1 MRYLDMYVQN
11 RFVKENVFLKSAA
24 ENKALPIFEY
34 AKEILP
40 EPFWEG
46 HDRAISCYWKAWE
59 LAFKNLRKPT
69 SDNGFVTNY
78 IDTAFNDCLFMWDS
92 SFILIF
98 ARYGK
103 RAFEFQKTLDNL
115 YAKQHEDGFICREIR
130 EMDGK
135 DQFHRFDVSSTGPNI
150 MPLTE
155 WEYYLNYNDKARLE
169 KVFPVLAAYHLW
181 LKEFRTWTDGSY
193 WSTGWGC
200 GMDNTPRLEEK
211 YHESFSH
218 GHMIWVDT
226 CIQQILSAKL
236 LLKMSDVIGRRQEMQ
251 EFEEEIALLS
261 DLVNR
266 KLWDDDSAFYYDL
279 WKSGELNHVKSIGA
293 YWALLADIVPENQ
306 KERFISHL
314 SNENEFNRPHPI
326 PTLSADHPAYQQ
338 DGGYWRGGVWA
349 PTNYMVLKGLHTA
362 GYDALAHEIATK
374 HLDYMTMVYESTGTI
389 WENYSPEH
397 VAPGNPAKPDFVGWS
412 GITPIA
418 VLFEYVFGLKPN
430 VPHATLEWDVRLL
443 DAHGI
448 SRYPYGNDGI
458 LDLRCEKRTSPKEKP
473 VITAKANIPVTL
485 VVRWEG
491 GKESLKLG

>member
-1 MRYLDMYVQN
+1 MRYLDMYISN
-11 RFVKENVFLKSAA
+11 RFAKENVFLNSAA
-24 ENKALPIFEY
+24 ENKVLPTFED
-34 AKEILP
+34 ANEILP

-46 HDRAISCYWKAWE
+46 HDQAISCYWKAWQ

-69 SDNGFVTNY
+69 SDNEFVTNY

-130 EMDGK
+130 EIDGM

-169 KVFPVLAAYHLW
+169 KVFPVLAGYHLW

-200 GMDNTPRLEEK
+200 GMDNTPRLEK
-211 YHESFSH
+211 QYHESFSH
-218 GHMIWVDT
+218 GHMVWADT

-236 LLKMSDVIGRRQEMQ
+236 LLKMSDVVGRRQEMRA
-251 EFEEEIALLS
+251 FEEEVALLS

-266 KLWDDDSAFYYDL
+266 KLWDDESAFYYDL
-279 WKSGELNHVKSIGA
+279 WKSGEHNHVKSVGA
-293 YWALLADIVPENQ
+293 YWALLADIVPENR

-314 SNENEFNRPHPI
+314 RNENEFNRPHPI
-326 PTLSADHPAYQQ
+326 PSLSADHPAYQA

-362 GYDALAHEIATK
+362 GYDALAHEIARR
-374 HLDYMTMVYESTGTI
+374 HLDYVLMVYERTGTV
-389 WENYSPEH
+389 WENYSPENI
-397 VAPGNPAKPDFVGWS
+397 APGNPAKPDFVGWS

-418 VLFEYVFGLKPN
+418 ILFEYVFGLKPN
-430 VPHATLEWDVRLL
+430 VPNDTLEWDVRLL

-448 SRYPYGNDGI
+448 SGYPYGNDGI
-458 LDLRCEKRTSPKEKP
+458 LDLRCQKRTSPNEKP
-473 VITAKANIPVTL
+473 VIAAKSNIPVTL
-485 VVRWEG
+485 VVKWEG
-491 GKESLKLG
+491 GKETLMLG